1 MNTILFCTLNFHP
14 RSLYLVHNK
23 LHATLMGFQT
33 HCMTQETCV
42 HLACHMRDMS
52 KMFSYYLIL
61 YMCSQCAISLV
72 QHFTCQNVTSTRKFH
87 TIQTNK
93 ILTCV
98 KFPKK
103 MIIYCW
109 THAIQSCINVYNINV
124 EIVYG
129 LPSSIQTSNIIS
141 HPKPPTTLS
150 RVVYTTSACSHGVVG
165 HGSFIWFY
173 FNGKCLNKCYPQP
186 QHTLLHY
193 QPTTPHG

>member
-1 MNTILFCTLNFHP
+1 MSCVFWYLTRTWHFHVNTILFCTLNFHP
-14 RSLYLVHNK
+14 RSLCLVHNK

-103 MIIYCW
+103 NDYILLNTC
-109 THAIQSCINVYNINV
+109 
-124 EIVYG
+124 
-129 LPSSIQTSNIIS
+129 
-141 HPKPPTTLS
+141 HPIM
-150 RVVYTTSACSHGVVG
+150 Y
-165 HGSFIWFY
+165 
-173 FNGKCLNKCYPQP
+173 
-186 QHTLLHY
+186 
-193 QPTTPHG
+193 